1 MIIFN
6 TREDTNKLS
15 PAKQMVLWISRKR
28 YGSATTVSHYKYV
41 SIPQPEPDQFLSPV
55 GAIHTKAA

>member
-1 MIIFN
+1 
-6 TREDTNKLS
+6 
-15 PAKQMVLWISRKR
+15 MVLWISRKR

-41 SIPQPEPDQFLSPV
+41 SIPQPEPDQFSSPV

>member
-6 TREDTNKLS
+6 TREDTKYTCK
-15 PAKQMVLWISRKR
+15 ADGFVDIKKW
-28 YGSATTVSHYKYV
+28 YGLATTVSHYKYL